1 LLRPQLLGS
10 QAMGSR
16 ETPKAERDP
25 GSSVS
30 VRTQE
35 YSPHLSVAGKAD
47 WGGQEGLGGSSHETE
62 VVNSDCW
69 WLVGLVEVELD
80 WLVILAT
87 VW

>member
-1 LLRPQLLGS
+1 MLRPQLLGS

-35 YSPHLSVAGKAD
+35 YSPHLSVAGKA
-47 WGGQEGLGGSSHETE
+47 EGLGGSSHETE